1 MRATGSLILVTA
13 LSLCFVLMALPVF
26 AWEFQLAGAFNWT
39 YQWYNQRGTQGF
51 FGPYNVDNG
60 AGTRTANLNF
70 WNGGQFDTNIT
81 TSADAGWSWFNVEF
95 LPQIKVNEALRFQGK
110 YRIGLYGQPQTP
122 NYITQNAPG
131 LNNAF
136 SEGQWTL
143 FWATVNTPVGVV
155 AIGKRRWAFGT
166 GLQYDGAG
174 MATTESL
181 LLAAPYGPLDIGI
194 GFYPYRFAGSST
206 IGYGDPYNLP
216 TYVTGLGFFV
226 PGQYFSVADRSGSF
240 SKDVLAFVNYF
251 SGPVNAGVVAAYG
264 SYHIGPEAVL
274 VDSSDPLASPPPW
287 ALDSNLFH
295 GCAYV
300 KYNNGR
306 LFFNA
311 EAAWLYWT
319 DRYLLTTPV
328 PIPPPFGLVA
338 PFGLP
343 LSNSAAMYG
352 LPNNRYVEQWKYMV
366 ETGLVAGPVKVSLLS
381 AYAPGPD
388 RRAGGFIDRQ
398 AAAFVRHDVFDRHLA
413 SFSVIRPYGYI
424 LGSDYGFG
432 LNAYNLAG
440 DQGFLRDAFVLGARM
455 DYAVA
460 ANLNVYGSF
469 FWARRTSDGYSWGC
483 LGPNEAG
490 FNDVIINGNV
500 DFTNLNRYPASPNIP
515 DRELGYEIDCGADW
529 KLLEGWT
536 ATIVLGYWQPG
547 KWFSY
552 ACIDRS
558 VPGWNAGTAGN
569 NFGTRPGRT
578 IDPVIGGE
586 FSMQLT
592 F

>member
-1 MRATGSLILVTA
+1 MRFSRYHSFTAVLVLCAA
-13 LSLCFVLMALPVF
+13 LCPFPSA
-26 AWEFQLAGAFNWT
+26 AWEFSMTGSFNWS
-39 YQWYNQRGTQGF
+39 YQWYNQRGIQGF

-60 AGTRTANLNF
+60 AATRTANLNF

-95 LPQIKVNEALRFQGK
+95 LPQIKINEAMRFQGK
-110 YRIGLYGQPQTP
+110 YRLGTYGQPQTS
-122 NYITQNAPG
+122 NYQTQDAPG

-143 FWATVNTPVGVV
+143 FWSTVNTPWGVVGV
-155 AIGKRRWAFGT
+155 GKRRWAFGT
-166 GLQYDGAG
+166 GLQYDGGG

-181 LLAAPYGPLDIGI
+181 LIAVPYGPFDIGI
-194 GFYPYRFAGSST
+194 GFYPYRFAGSSS
-206 IGYGDPYNLP
+206 IGYGDPYDLP
-216 TYVTGLGFFV
+216 TYMTVSGFGF
-226 PGQYFSVADRSGSF
+226 PRGQYFSRADKSGSF

-251 SGPVNAGVVAAYG
+251 RGPINTGVLAAFG

-274 VDSSDPLASPPPW
+274 VNSADPLAAPPPW
-287 ALDSNLFH
+287 ALDSHLFH

-306 LFFNA
+306 FFFNA

-328 PIPPPFGLVA
+328 PIPPPSVF
-338 PFGLP
+338 PLP
-343 LSNSAAMYG
+343 NPAAVYG
-352 LPNNRYVEQWKYMV
+352 LPNNRYVEQWKYMI
-366 ETGLVAGPVKVSLLS
+366 ETGVMAGPAKVSLLS
-381 AYAPGPD
+381 AYSPGTD

-398 AAAFVRHDVFDRHLA
+398 PAAFVRHDQFDRHLA
-413 SFSVIRPYGYI
+413 NYSVFHGYGYI
-424 LGSDYGFG
+424 FCSNYGSG

-440 DQGFLRDAFVLGARM
+440 DQGYLRDAFVLAVRM

-469 FWARRTSDGYSWGC
+469 FWAKRTSNGYSWGC
-483 LGPNEAG
+483 LAPND
-490 FNDVIINGNV
+490 FNFNGVFADGNV
-500 DFTNLNRYPASPNIP
+500 DFTNLNRYPASPNIH
-515 DRELGYEIDCGADW
+515 DTELGYETNFGVDW

-536 ATIVLGYWQPG
+536 AGVVVGYWQPG

-558 VPGWNAGTAGN
+558 VPGWNTGTAAN
-569 NFGTRPGRT
+569 NFGTRPNRT

-586 FSMQLT
+586 FIMRLE